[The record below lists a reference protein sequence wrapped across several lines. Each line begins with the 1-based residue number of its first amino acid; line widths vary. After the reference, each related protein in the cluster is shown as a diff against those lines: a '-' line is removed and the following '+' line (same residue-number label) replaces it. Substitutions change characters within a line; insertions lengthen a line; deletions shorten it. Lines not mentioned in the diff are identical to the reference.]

1 MSGKKRPSGNQEPR
15 IHFELQSHAPGE
27 RERRWYGLAAKIRR
41 RSRKRRIW
49 LELPEKDNPRK
60 TRMDPLYTYINCTIR
75 TYTLC
80 GPYNGPID
88 LYTRRVLL
96 VPATR
101 TQGEG
106 KGSTCEARMAHGAS
120 PTTREEA
127 AAARNKEVDVD
138 TTMGL
143 MVIY

>member
-1 MSGKKRPSGNQEPR
+1 MVWARSEDPPAIEKEKDLVG
-15 IHFELQSHAPGE
+15 IA
-27 RERRWYGLAAKIRR
+27 RERQ
-41 RSRKRRIW
+41 
-49 LELPEKDNPRK
+49 PPPPK
-60 TRMDPLYTYINCTIR
+60 TRRDPLYTYINCTIR

-101 TQGEG
+101 TQGEE
-106 KGSTCEARMAHGAS
+106 KGSTCEARMAHEES

-127 AAARNKEVDVD
+127 AAGRNKEVDVD